1 MMAENSIPAT
11 RWLRTTTQHDPK
23 TKDLKGCTGS
33 FPLGQTRSAL
43 RRLSSEARIG
53 ERLWFCVVA
62 YYDTSIGLEYKTR
75 TWHETHM
82 LIHLRDRDVDRWTLR
97 QVLERGTLAFEC
109 RKCAH
114 LAQLDVLD
122 LVGRFGPEMPVGSV
136 RAKTV
141 CRMCGGRRVRSLVRL
156 KVGRKA
162 LAWVP
167 VPPRAGR

>member
-1 MMAENSIPAT
+1 
-11 RWLRTTTQHDPK
+11 
-23 TKDLKGCTGS
+23 
-33 FPLGQTRSAL
+33 
-43 RRLSSEARIG
+43 
-53 ERLWFCVVA
+53 
-62 YYDTSIGLEYKTR
+62 
-75 TWHETHM
+75 M

-122 LVGRFGPEMPVGSV
+122 LVARFGPEMPVARV

-141 CRMCGGRRVRSLVRL
+141 CRLCGGRQVRSLVRL
-156 KVGRKA
+156 KVGRKE

>member
-1 MMAENSIPAT
+1 MIPM
-11 RWLRTTTQHDPK
+11 RW
-23 TKDLKGCTGS
+23 
-33 FPLGQTRSAL
+33 
-43 RRLSSEARIG
+43 
-53 ERLWFCVVA
+53 
-62 YYDTSIGLEYKTR
+62 LEYKTG
-75 TWHETHM
+75 TWHETYM
-82 LIHLRDRDVDRWTLR
+82 LINLHDRDVDRWTLR

-122 LVGRFGPEMPVGSV
+122 LIGRFGPEMPVASV

-156 KVGRKA
+156 KVGRKE